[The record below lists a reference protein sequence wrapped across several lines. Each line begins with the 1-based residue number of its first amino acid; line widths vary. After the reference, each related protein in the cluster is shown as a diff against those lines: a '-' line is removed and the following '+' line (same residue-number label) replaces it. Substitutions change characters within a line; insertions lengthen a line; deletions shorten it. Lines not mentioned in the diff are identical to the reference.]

1 MPERKEKIITVN
13 QESYTEQNNV
23 SKNEMKAKQGKN
35 EVKIKG
41 KTKTEKNL
49 LLPSPTLQEILKE
62 DLHPESDNRE
72 KIESTHK
79 KSKEC
84 R

>member
-49 LLPSPTLQEILKE
+49 LLTSPTIKQIQKE
-62 DLHPESDNRE
+62 DHHPERDNRE